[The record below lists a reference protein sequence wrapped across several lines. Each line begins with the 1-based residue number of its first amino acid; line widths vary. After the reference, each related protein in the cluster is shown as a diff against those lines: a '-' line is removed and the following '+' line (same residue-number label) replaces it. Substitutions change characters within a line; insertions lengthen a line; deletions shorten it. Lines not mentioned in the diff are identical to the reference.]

1 MFIDFNMM
9 GETFEVIFTVYL
21 GNKPIEKFSM
31 AGPRPM
37 LEAQFMSFVQQIA
50 NQKQPMRVVMERTET
65 IWDPFEQKQKILPYT
80 VEFQNYEE

>member
-37 LEAQFMSFVQQIA
+37 LEAQFMSFVQQIV

-65 IWDPFEQKQKILPYT
+65 IWDQFEQEWREPPLS
-80 VEFQNYEE
+80 VEFQNYES